1 MSDFVAEINAAIALE
16 SPAIAAALSPLGQ
29 RAALP
34 DDVLSQSEEARGTTY
49 NGTIGVITDGKGNAL
64 PLPSIA
70 EVLSTLPD
78 EDLNRTI
85 LYSKV
90 LGIPE
95 VREAWR
101 RWQRRNVP
109 ESKVSSMPVA
119 TNGLSHGLSL
129 CADLFGGEGRVVAVP
144 GPFWGNYRQIFGTR
158 TGARVVTAPS
168 IRDGRFHCE
177 VIEDALDGA
186 GLADGEPAVA
196 ILHFPSNP
204 GGYSLTANER
214 LQMRASLLRI
224 ANQRPLI
231 VVCDDAYTGLVYEED
246 IPRAS
251 LFWDL
256 VGVHNN
262 LIPLKVDGVTKEF
275 SFFGGR
281 VGFLTFPCATDSALF
296 DALESKLGSLIRS
309 TVGSPVATSQMI
321 LLQALRRSGVA
332 GEVEVVRK
340 TLEDRYRA
348 LRQALDAVDPALLR
362 PHPFN
367 SGCFALVELP
377 EALGL
382 TSDAVRRHLLAKY
395 DTGVVSLA
403 PRYLRIAHCSV
414 DQAQLPE
421 LVRHLEAG
429 VRELAKISDAK
440 IRYTLT

>member
-1 MSDFVAEINAAIALE
+1 MSDPIVEINATIALE
-16 SPAIAAALSPLGQ
+16 SPALSAALSPLGK
-29 RAALP
+29 RAVLP
-34 DDVLSQSEEARGTTY
+34 DDILSQSYEARSTTY
-49 NGTIGVITDGKGNAL
+49 NGTIGLITDGRGGAL

-70 EVLSTLPD
+70 EVLSTLPKT
-78 EDLNRTI
+78 DLNRAL

-101 RWQRRNVP
+101 RWQRRNVA
-109 ESKVSSMPVA
+109 ESKVSSLPVV
-119 TNGLSHGLSL
+119 TNGLSHGISL

-144 GPFWGNYRQIFGTR
+144 APFWGNYKQTFGTR
-158 TGARVVTAPS
+158 TGARIVSAPA

-177 VIEDALDGA
+177 VIEEALEGA
-186 GLADGEPAVA
+186 GLKEGEPAVA

-214 LQMRASLLRI
+214 LQLRASLLRI
-224 ANQRPLI
+224 ANQRPLV
-231 VVCDDAYTGLVYEED
+231 VVCDDAYAGLVFEEE

-256 VGVHNN
+256 VGVHSN

-281 VGFLTFPCATDSALF
+281 VGFLTFPFETDSAIF
-296 DALESKLGSLIRS
+296 PALESKLGSLVRS
-309 TVGSPVATSQMI
+309 TVGSPVATTQMI

-332 GEVEVVRK
+332 GEVEAVRQI
-340 TLEDRYRA
+340 LAERYRII
-348 LRQALDAVDPALLR
+348 REALDGVDPALLQ

-367 SGCFALVELP
+367 SGCFALAELP

-382 TSDAVRRHLLAKY
+382 TSSEVRRYLLEHM
-395 DTGVVSLA
+395 DTGVVSIA
-403 PRYLRIAHCSV
+403 PRYLRIAYCSV
-414 DQAQLPE
+414 DKEQLPVV
-421 LVRHLEAG
+421 VRNLEAG
-429 VRELAKISDAK
+429 IRALA
-440 IRYTLT
+440 R

>member
-1 MSDFVAEINAAIALE
+1 MSDPIAEINATIELE
-16 SPAIAAALSPLGQ
+16 SPAMSAALSPLGR

-34 DDVLSQSEEARGTTY
+34 DDILSQSYEARGTTY
-49 NGTIGVITDGKGNAL
+49 NGTIGLITDGRGGAL

-70 EVLSTLPD
+70 EVLSTLP
-78 EDLNRTI
+78 EADLDRAL

-101 RWQRRNVP
+101 RWQRRNVA
-109 ESKVSSMPVA
+109 ESKVSSLPVV
-119 TNGLSHGLSL
+119 TDGLSHGLSL

-144 GPFWGNYRQIFGTR
+144 APFWGNYKQTFGTR
-158 TGARVVTAPS
+158 TGARMVSAPS

-177 VIEDALDGA
+177 VIEEALDGA
-186 GLADGEPAVA
+186 GLQEGEPAVA

-214 LQMRASLLRI
+214 LQLRASLLRI
-224 ANQRPLI
+224 ANQRPLV
-231 VVCDDAYTGLVYEED
+231 VVCDDAYAGLVYEED

-256 VGVHNN
+256 VGVHSN
-262 LIPLKVDGVTKEF
+262 LIPVKVDGATKEF

-281 VGFLTFPCATDSALF
+281 VGFLTFPFETDSALF
-296 DALESKLGSLIRS
+296 AALESKLGSLVRS
-309 TVGSPVATSQMI
+309 TVGSPVAATQII

-332 GEVEVVRK
+332 GEVEAVRK
-340 TLEDRYRA
+340 ILAERYRVI
-348 LRQALDAVDPALLR
+348 REALDRVDPELLR

-367 SGCFALVELP
+367 SGCFALAELP

-382 TSDAVRRHLLAKY
+382 TASAVRLHLLEHL
-395 DTGVVSLA
+395 DTGVVSIA
-403 PRYLRIAHCSV
+403 PRYLRVAYCSV
-414 DQAQLPE
+414 DKEQLPT
-421 LVRHLEAG
+421 LVENLEAG
-429 VRELAKISDAK
+429 IRALVR
-440 IRYTLT
+440 